1 MSEFKHDQFQPAR
14 THVYVQEALH
24 LNHLAHLKITK
35 SEELK
40 SICLIHIKSAQLQ
53 NTTTC

>member
-24 LNHLAHLKITK
+24 LSHLAHLKITK

-40 SICLIHIKSAQLQ
+40 SIFLIHIKSAQLQ